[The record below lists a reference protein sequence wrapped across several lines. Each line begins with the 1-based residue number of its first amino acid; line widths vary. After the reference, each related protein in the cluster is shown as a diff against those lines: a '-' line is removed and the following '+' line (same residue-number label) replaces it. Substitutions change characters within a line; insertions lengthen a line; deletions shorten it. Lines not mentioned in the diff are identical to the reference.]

1 MLKRVKKWLGIE
13 GVKLELSVPEEI
25 EISEGTIDGSILFSS
40 MQEQLVTEIRVY
52 MVEKYYRGRKSSKLI
67 DEYQLGEISMLEEI
81 EIPANEIIE
90 IQFSLPFSV
99 MQSEMDEIGNKNF
112 LFKGLVGAAKK
123 IKGVKSEYK
132 ILAEANV
139 KGTALSPFDSR
150 ILSLV

>member
-13 GVKLELSVPEEI
+13 GVKLELSVPEEVDVNA
-25 EISEGTIDGSILFSS
+25 ESIDGSIYFSS
-40 MQEQLVTEIRVY
+40 MQEQLVTEIKVY
-52 MVEKYYRGRKSSKLI
+52 MVEKYYRGRKTGKLI

-90 IQFSLPFSV
+90 IKFNLPFSV
-99 MQSEMDEIGNKNF
+99 MQSEMDELGSKNF
-112 LFKGLVGAAKK
+112 LFRGLVATAKK

-139 KGTALSPFDSR
+139 KGTALSPFDSK
-150 ILSLV
+150 ILDLV